1 MFDWVK
7 LRVSGE
13 VGPSLLKLNALP
25 VPRAL
30 PHSLIGIKYR
40 LAHCVVVAVSPCTWT
55 LDRSCESVG
64 AIKLLAL
71 KFCA

>member
-25 VPRAL
+25 VPKAL
-30 PHSLIGIKYR
+30 LHSLVFVKYR
-40 LAHCVVVAVSPCTWT
+40 LVHRAVLAVAPWTWMV
-55 LDRSCESVG
+55 DISCESVG
-64 AIKLLAL
+64 TIKLLAL
-71 KFCA
+71 KSCA